1 MITQKQIDTRDEYIN
16 LLNAEV
22 AYWAGFLHA
31 HRCFSEHAEQGRRLR
46 KAIADADWESCKTKI
61 ADADKETYEE
71 EEIKK

>member
-31 HRCFSEHAEQGRRLR
+31 HRCFSEHAEQGRKLR

-71 EEIKK
+71 EEIEK